1 MQEKAHAGCQYGS
14 SMGFFFYFSFHFKI
28 RAELVIT
35 STDPVLCTRAPI
47 TGFNFPVMVSVIAI
61 KFRAMETLTEILVS
75 E

>member
-14 SMGFFFYFSFHFKI
+14 SMGFFFYFSFHFKS

-35 STDPVLCTRAPI
+35 STAPVLCTRAPI

-61 KFRAMETLTEILVS
+61 KFRAMETLTEIMVS

>member
-1 MQEKAHAGCQYGS
+1 MQAAS
-14 SMGFFFYFSFHFKI
+14 TAAAWAFFYFSFHFKS

-61 KFRAMETLTEILVS
+61 KFRAMETLTEIMVS

>member
-1 MQEKAHAGCQYGS
+1 MQEKAPAAASTAAAGA
-14 SMGFFFYFSFHFKI
+14 FFYFSFHFKS

-47 TGFNFPVMVSVIAI
+47 TGFNFQVMVSVIAI
-61 KFRAMETLTEILVS
+61 KFCAMETLTEIMIS